1 MPKKKMKCPACGADM
16 NNHAEKI
23 SYDTGEGRYK
33 ADPEFGGIV
42 EEVHTC
48 PNCGNVEVR
57 RTD

>member
-1 MPKKKMKCPACGADM
+1 M

-23 SYDTGEGRYK
+23 SYDTGEGKYK

-48 PNCGNVEVR
+48 PNCGYVMLKRE
-57 RTD
+57 D